1 VFVKHEHIVHGSK
14 TTSPS
19 ITNSLLEIMLSE
31 IFRTEERIR
40 ILRHVSLRQSATVGA
55 VALATGVSKGLASG
69 YLNTLVSEGL
79 LRREKRTFIRG
90 DTPLWPAIKRLLNLD
105 LLKNT
110 IALPEWARGI
120 GIYGSWAGGTNTTES
135 DLDLWV
141 LVDTASPDTEI
152 RAAELEGTIAAHTR
166 CEVNIFILT
175 PDRVRYL
182 REHDRPFYTALITG
196 YLTLAGV
203 DFATT

>member
-1 VFVKHEHIVHGSK
+1 
-14 TTSPS
+14 
-19 ITNSLLEIMLSE
+19 MLSE

-105 LLKNT
+105 LLKDT

-120 GIYGSWAGGTNTTES
+120 GIYGSQGRRHQHHRER
-135 DLDLWV
+135 LDLWP
-141 LVDTASPDTEI
+141 VDTASPDTEI

-196 YLTLAGV
+196 HLTLAGV

>member
-1 VFVKHEHIVHGSK
+1 MFTDREHTVHESK

-19 ITNSLLEIMLSE
+19 ITNNPFETMLSE

-40 ILRHVSLRQSATVGA
+40 ILRHISLRQSATVGA
-55 VALATGVSKGLASG
+55 VALAAGVSKGLASS
-69 YLNTLVSEGL
+69 YLNMLVSEGL
-79 LRREKRTFIRG
+79 LRRENRTFQRG
-90 DTPLWPAIKRLLNLD
+90 DTPLWPAIKRLMNLD
-105 LLKNT
+105 LLKDT
-110 IALPEWARGI
+110 IVLPEWARGI

-152 RAAELEGTIAAHTR
+152 RAAELEGTIATHTH
-166 CEVNIFILT
+166 CEVNILIL
-175 PDRVRYL
+175 DRVRHL

-196 YLTLAGV
+196 HLTLGGV
-203 DFATT
+203 DVAAA

>member
-1 VFVKHEHIVHGSK
+1 
-14 TTSPS
+14 
-19 ITNSLLEIMLSE
+19 MLSE

-79 LRREKRTFIRG
+79 LRRENRTFIRD
-90 DTPLWPAIKRLLNLD
+90 DTPLWLAIKRLLNLD
-105 LLKNT
+105 LLKDT
-110 IALPEWARGI
+110 ITLPEWARGI

-152 RAAELEGTIAAHTR
+152 RAVELEGTITAHTR

-182 REHDRPFYTALITG
+182 RENDRPFYTALITG
-196 YLTLAGV
+196 RLTLAGV